1 MRPWIPYFLSDTV
14 ILSQELPSFT
24 HSLLTSISLYYLC
37 FYLYFQTRLQKEM
50 GQAHEKFANLDEK
63 FKNVETERDGLRKKV
78 KDTEIKIEVR

>member
-1 MRPWIPYFLSDTV
+1 M
-14 ILSQELPSFT
+14 
-24 HSLLTSISLYYLC
+24 
-37 FYLYFQTRLQKEM
+37 YFQTRLQKEM